1 MEVILLAEVFVVGSI
16 NQDFVLQV
24 ERRPEPG
31 ETVTDAELALFPG
44 GKGANQAIAAAR
56 LEAEVAILGR
66 VGEDTFGAG
75 LVKNLR
81 DNNVDTSHVEAI
93 RETPTGSAF
102 ITVTPDGENA
112 IVVSPGANRRFG
124 ADEVEAAAGE
134 LREARVLVAQ
144 LEVQVEAVEAAAH
157 IVSSNGGRFL
167 FNTAPPR
174 DVSEELLQL
183 CDPLVVNQHEAAF
196 LLGDD
201 IRNPEET
208 ARKLLD
214 LGPSS
219 VVVTLGA
226 AGVVLAAGD
235 STRRFS
241 APEVEAVDT
250 TGAGDAFVGALAA
263 KLAADTPLEE
273 AVPYAVLAGAFAV
286 TRSGAQ
292 GSLPSPDDVEK
303 LSGAGPAR

>member
-1 MEVILLAEVFVVGSI
+1 MVGSI

-56 LEAEVAILGR
+56 LGARVAMLGR

-81 DNNVDTSHVEAI
+81 DNNVDTSQVEAI
-93 RETPTGSAF
+93 LEAPTGSAF

-124 ADEVEAAAGE
+124 PDEVEAASGD

-144 LEVQVEAVEAAAH
+144 LEVHVEAVEAAAR
-157 IVSSNGGRFL
+157 IVSGNGGRLL
-167 FNTAPPR
+167 FNTAPLR
-174 DVSEELLQL
+174 EVSEDLLRL

-201 IRNPEET
+201 AQDPEEI

-226 AGVVLAAGD
+226 AGAVLKTGD

-241 APEVEAVDT
+241 TPEVEAVDT

-263 KLAADTPLEE
+263 KLASDTPLEE
-273 AVPYAVLAGAFAV
+273 AVPYAVLAGTFAV

-292 GSLPSPDDVEK
+292 GSLPVPEDVEK
-303 LSGAGPAR
+303 LGGR